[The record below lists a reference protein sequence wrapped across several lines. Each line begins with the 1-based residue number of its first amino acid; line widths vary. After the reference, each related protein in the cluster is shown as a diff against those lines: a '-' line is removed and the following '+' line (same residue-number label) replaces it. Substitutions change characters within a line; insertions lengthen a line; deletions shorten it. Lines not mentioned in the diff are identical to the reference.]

1 MMKKTKSFEIRKLS
15 DNDFINWK
23 MLWGQY
29 LEFYQSS
36 VENIVYETTF
46 KRLIAS
52 NHLSQNALVA
62 DEGNKLI
69 GLVHFIYHPHN
80 WKIEDVCYLQD
91 LFVLPTLR
99 GTGVGRALIEAVY
112 SDADKNKTSTVYWL
126 TQDSNKQARK
136 LYDNIASVTSFIKY
150 NRH

>member
-1 MMKKTKSFEIRKLS
+1 MTKKTKSFEIRKLS

-23 MLWGQY
+23 MLWKQY

-36 VENIVYETTF
+36 VEDIVYVTTF
-46 KRLIAS
+46 KRLISS

-62 DEGNKLI
+62 NEDKNLI

-91 LFVLPTLR
+91 LFVSPTLR

-126 TQDSNKQARK
+126 TQDSNQQARK
-136 LYDNIASVTSFIKY
+136 LYDNIGSVTSFIKY

>member
-1 MMKKTKSFEIRKLS
+1 MMKKAKSFEIRELS
-15 DNDFINWK
+15 ENDFINWK
-23 MLWGQY
+23 MMWSEY
-29 LEFYQSS
+29 LEFYQSPL
-36 VENIVYETTF
+36 EDIIYETTF
-46 KRLIAS
+46 KRLISS
-52 NHLSQNALVA
+52 NNISQNALVA
-62 DEGNKLI
+62 MQDNDLI

-99 GTGVGRALIEAVY
+99 GIGVGRALIEAVY

>member
-1 MMKKTKSFEIRKLS
+1 MMNKSKSFEIRDLS

-23 MLWGQY
+23 TLWKQY
-29 LEFYQSS
+29 LAFYQTS
-36 VENIVYETTF
+36 VEDLVYETTF
-46 KRLIAS
+46 KRLISS

-62 DEGNKLI
+62 NQDNNLI

-80 WKIEDVCYLQD
+80 WKIENVCYLQD
-91 LFVLPTLR
+91 LFVSHKVG

-112 SDADKNKTSTVYWL
+112 SEADKNKTSTVYWL
-126 TQDSNKQARK
+126 TQDSNEQARK

>member
-1 MMKKTKSFEIRKLS
+1 MKKAKSFEIRELS
-15 DNDFINWK
+15 ENDFINWK
-23 MLWGQY
+23 MMWSEY
-29 LEFYQSS
+29 LEFYQSTL
-36 VENIVYETTF
+36 EDIIYETTF
-46 KRLIAS
+46 KRLISS
-52 NHLSQNALVA
+52 NNISQNALVA
-62 DEGNKLI
+62 MQDNDLI

-99 GTGVGRALIEAVY
+99 GIGVGRALIEAVY

>member
-1 MMKKTKSFEIRKLS
+1 MIKKTKSFEIRKLS

-36 VENIVYETTF
+36 LENIVYETTF

-62 DEGNKLI
+62 NEGNNLI
-69 GLVHFIYHPHN
+69 GLVHFIYHPRN
-80 WKIEDVCYLQD
+80 WKIENVCYLQG

-99 GTGVGRALIEAVY
+99 GTGVGRGLIEAVY

>member
-1 MMKKTKSFEIRKLS
+1 MKKTKSFEIRKLS

-23 MLWGQY
+23 MLWSQY
-29 LEFYQSS
+29 LEFYQSPL
-36 VENIVYETTF
+36 EDIIYETTF
-46 KRLIAS
+46 KRLISS
-52 NHLSQNALVA
+52 NNISQNALVA

-91 LFVLPTLR
+91 LFVLPALR

>member
-1 MMKKTKSFEIRKLS
+1 MTKKTKSFEIRKLS

-23 MLWGQY
+23 MLWKQY

-36 VENIVYETTF
+36 VEDIVYETTF
-46 KRLIAS
+46 KRLISS

-62 DEGNKLI
+62 NEDKNLI
-69 GLVHFIYHPHN
+69 GLVHFIYHSHN

-91 LFVLPTLR
+91 LFVSPTLR

-126 TQDSNKQARK
+126 TQDSNQQARK
-136 LYDNIASVTSFIKY
+136 LYDNIGLVTSFIKY

>member
-1 MMKKTKSFEIRKLS
+1 MIS
-15 DNDFINWK
+15 
-23 MLWGQY
+23 
-29 LEFYQSS
+29 
-36 VENIVYETTF
+36 
-46 KRLIAS
+46 S

-62 DEGNKLI
+62 NEDKNLI

-91 LFVLPTLR
+91 LFVSPTLR

-126 TQDSNKQARK
+126 TQDSNQQARK
-136 LYDNIASVTSFIKY
+136 LYDNIGSVTSFIKY